1 MRPPR
6 IAILVLFSAASL
18 FLVCRSIASAR
29 RTGPGTASLSQKSS
43 FRALFSFSSPFSLFP
58 PSAAI
63 SLTDDN
69 STFFP
74 ARPAA
79 FGPPLPAKGLSGQLW
94 IGSGFSDETLQEGE
108 GEGELGCSDIP
119 GWEDGRLKSAIKA
132 AAQGSASSNANP
144 LVEAAKT
151 PGMSDPGNNMLVGWD
166 AVSRKRPRAQ
176 PKPPDDGTD
185 DYLHQ
190 ALQQARSPYSNEPTG
205 SGMDHADIQSLQE
218 SAEITGKIALL
229 SRGGC
234 GFLEKV
240 KWAQRRGAIALIVGD
255 NQKGGPLI
263 QMFARGN
270 VDNVTI
276 PSVFTSWTTAH
287 LLSSLM
293 QPGSA
298 IEDVLGGKGNA
309 QLKVRHSSSG
319 GTSNNARMPPSSP
332 GDTTTPGSLQRSE
345 RSTVARRGWISRLF
359 RLGDTQHVSTDTS
372 RPPTSGRLDWVP
384 VDALDDENNK
394 LFKPSLDKATKDSTK
409 GPRESSE
416 DGFEIGVQD
425 WREADYARTAA
436 QNDDVLRRAGEAEN
450 TPLADINRPKGGSIT
465 PSSGEYVSESVG
477 KSISSG
483 PRKSKSSSSSR
494 GGLLSRI
501 FGSDDEANENTDH
514 AADKTGGSSATT
526 PAPAPTAPAGD
537 DAHEGLWVTITPTG
551 SASPF
556 FDTLLVL
563 VISPLITLTVVY
575 ALLILRVKIRMR
587 RWRAPK
593 SVVDRLPVRTYHTIA
608 PSPAPSPGS
617 PSSKTPSPRSSS
629 PTTPLLQSSSESQP
643 QSHAVTGTSDS
654 GEPVSAHSSSQANR
668 APSRGKNSRGISSE
682 WKKYMGRQVECVVC
696 LEEYIDGV
704 SRVMSL
710 PCGHEF
716 HAECITPWLTT
727 RRRTCPICKNDV
739 VRSLARGTSSG
750 PQYEPFREDD
760 YESSSGE
767 SSDTYQER
775 VPSPNGLEDLERGP
789 SWNQS
794 PRQDWHANRNDVWFS
809 ALASRFGG
817 SSSFSTRRDG
827 SGADRG
833 R

>member
-6 IAILVLFSAASL
+6 IAILVFFSAASL
-18 FLVCRSIASAR
+18 FLVFRSIGSAR
-29 RTGPGTASLSQKSS
+29 RHGPGTSSLSQKSS
-43 FRALFSFSSPFSLFP
+43 FRALFSFTSPFSLFP

-79 FGPPLPAKGLSGQLW
+79 FGPPLPANGLSGQLW

-119 GWEDGRLKSAIKA
+119 GWKDGRLKSAIKA
-132 AAQGSASSNANP
+132 GAQGSADSSSNP

-151 PGMSDPGNNMLVGWD
+151 PGMSDLGDNMLAGWG
-166 AVSRKRPRAQ
+166 AASRKRPRAQ
-176 PKPPDDGTD
+176 PKPMDDGTD
-185 DYLHQ
+185 DYLHR
-190 ALQQARSPYSNEPTG
+190 ALQQARSPYSSEPTG
-205 SGMDHADIQSLQE
+205 SGMEHADIQSMQE

-293 QPGSA
+293 QPGSSL
-298 IEDVLGGKGNA
+298 EDILRGKGNA
-309 QLKVRHSSSG
+309 QLKVRHSSKG
-319 GTSNNARMPPSSP
+319 GAGNKARILSSSP
-332 GDTTTPGSLQRSE
+332 VGASKAQATEMAGSLQRSAG
-345 RSTVARRGWISRLF
+345 STRARRGWISRLLHW
-359 RLGDTQHVSTDTS
+359 RDDQHIPGDNS
-372 RPPTSGRLDWVP
+372 RPPTSGRLNWGP
-384 VDALDDENNK
+384 TDASDGKNNK
-394 LFKPSLDKATKDSTK
+394 RSKPSADKKTTDGAKDR
-409 GPRESSE
+409 RESSGNDFQTE
-416 DGFEIGVQD
+416 VQS
-425 WREADYARTAA
+425 WRDPGIARTTS
-436 QNDDVLRRAGEAEN
+436 QDRDSFGRAGATGN
-450 TPLADINRPKGGSIT
+450 VGLAGIDRRGGGGIPATSD
-465 PSSGEYVSESVG
+465 EYVSESVR
-477 KSISSG
+477 KSIPLE
-483 PRKSKSSSSSR
+483 PRRLQSSSSR
-494 GGLLSRI
+494 RGLLSRI
-501 FGSDDEANENTDH
+501 FGGDDETYED
-514 AADKTGGSSATT
+514 TGHGSGMSGGNSETT
-526 PAPAPTAPAGD
+526 TSAPAPTAPAGD
-537 DAHEGLWVTITPTG
+537 DPHEGLWVTITPTG

-593 SVVDRLPVRTYHTIA
+593 SVIDRLPVRTYHTV
-608 PSPAPSPGS
+608 PSPRSPSPKA
-617 PSSKTPSPRSSS
+617 PTPRSSS
-629 PTTPLLQSSSESQP
+629 PTTPLLSSSESQP
-643 QSHAVTGTSDS
+643 QSQAGAGTSDE
-654 GEPVSAHSSSQANR
+654 GERVNANNSSQAER
-668 APSRGKNSRGISSE
+668 TPSRGKNSRGFSSE
-682 WKKYMGRQVECVVC
+682 WRKYMGRQVECVVC

-750 PQYEPFREDD
+750 PQYEPFREDG
-760 YESSSGE
+760 YESSGE
-767 SSDTYQER
+767 SSDAYQER
-775 VPSPNGLEDLERGP
+775 IPSPDGLEDLERGP

-827 SGADRG
+827 SGADRS